1 MFLCVYVWYP
11 SVYTRIGAFYK
22 KKLLH
27 IMNNDSFYSIYLVK
41 KKTVEY
47 SFVHNFSKKRQFVKY
62 YKHYRTLEME

>member
-1 MFLCVYVWYP
+1 
-11 SVYTRIGAFYK
+11 
-22 KKLLH
+22 
-27 IMNNDSFYSIYLVK
+27 MNNDSFYSIYLVK